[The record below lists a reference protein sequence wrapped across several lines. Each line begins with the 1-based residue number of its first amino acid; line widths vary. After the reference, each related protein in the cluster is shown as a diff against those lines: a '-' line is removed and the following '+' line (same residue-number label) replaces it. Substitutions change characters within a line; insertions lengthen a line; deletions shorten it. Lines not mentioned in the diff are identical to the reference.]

1 MSEQEKAKRVN
12 ELTVEEL
19 DKAILDLLAFY
30 EFTFFGERGVEES
43 LGLCYALELQACSL
57 GLVGD
62 CLYEEV
68 EKYNSADMMHEF
80 AEALNKR
87 AEENEKVN
95 QIHWGYIKQSFPY

>member
-62 CLYEEV
+62 CLYEDV
-68 EKYNSADMMHEF
+68 EEYNSADMMQQF

-87 AEENEKVN
+87 AEENKNINAV
-95 QIHWGYIKQSFPY
+95 HWKYISDSFPY

>member
-1 MSEQEKAKRVN
+1 MSEQQKAKRVN

-62 CLYEEV
+62 CLYENV
-68 EKYNSADMMHEF
+68 EEYNSADMMHDF
-80 AEALNKR
+80 AEALQKR
-87 AEENEKVN
+87 AEENTN
-95 QIHWGYIKQSFPY
+95 INAIHWKYISDNFPY